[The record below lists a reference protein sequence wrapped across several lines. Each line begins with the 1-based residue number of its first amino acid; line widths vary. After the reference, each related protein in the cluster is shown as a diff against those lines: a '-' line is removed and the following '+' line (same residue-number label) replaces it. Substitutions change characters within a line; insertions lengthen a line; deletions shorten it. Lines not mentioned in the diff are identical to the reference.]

1 MSLLLH
7 IIGYAIVWAAG
18 YCIGHAFGRQRGR
31 DAQWVDDYIKYEKQ
45 IQASRDRNGRFVSK
59 RIINK

>member
-1 MSLLLH
+1 MNVLL
-7 IIGYAIVWAAG
+7 IVIGYALATGAG

-45 IQASRDRNGRFVSK
+45 IKAARDRNGRFVSK

>member
-1 MSLLLH
+1 MSVLL
-7 IIGYAIVWAAG
+7 IVIGYGLATGAG

-45 IQASRDRNGRFVSK
+45 IQASRDRKGRFVSK
-59 RIINK
+59 RITNK

>member
-1 MSLLLH
+1 MSVLL
-7 IIGYAIVWAAG
+7 IVIGYTLAMGVG

-31 DAQWVDDYIKYEKQ
+31 DEQWVDDYIKYEKQ

>member
-1 MSLLLH
+1 M
-7 IIGYAIVWAAG
+7 GAG

-31 DAQWVDDYIKYEKQ
+31 DEQWVDDFIAFEKQ
-45 IQASRDRNGRFVSK
+45 IKASRDRKGRFVSK